1 MYYLKVISLE
11 GCPYSEAAKT
21 LVKEN
26 KIKSSII
33 NVSHNEKMKFKT
45 KTIDTFPQ
53 IFLNK
58 ENSSGNVLIG
68 GYSTIKYYYDE
79 IQSNRK
85 SLDHVKKIIKKDNSN
100 LSDKSILRLIQ
111 LLI

>member
-1 MYYLKVISLE
+1 MYYLKVISLN
-11 GCPYSEAAKT
+11 GCPYSQAAET
-21 LVKEN
+21 FVKEN
-26 KIKSSII
+26 KIKSNII
-33 NVSHNEKMKFKT
+33 NINHDEKVKFKT
-45 KTIDTFPQ
+45 DKIDTFPQ

-58 ENSSGNVLIG
+58 QNSSGNVLIG

-85 SLDHVKKIIKKDNSN
+85 SLEAVKKIIKKDNSN
-100 LSDKSILRLIQ
+100 LSEKSILRLIQ